1 MSQRARAFRGQLAIV
16 LALTV
21 AFGCNGRGKVTEPPD
36 QELYLNLYVS
46 PQSPLVIPARVTLRW
61 ESNCS
66 EVRDW
71 LGRSASPNGLKNTT
85 ITTSG
90 EHVFTVACLKNGQIL
105 LSKSATRTAVY
116 APEASLSGVG
126 TCSPDV

>member
-71 LGRSASPNGLKNTT
+71 LGRSASPHGLKRTT
-85 ITTSG
+85 TTTAG
-90 EHVFTVACLKNGQIL
+90 QHV
-105 LSKSATRTAVY
+105 STA
-116 APEASLSGVG
+116 A
-126 TCSPDV
+126 